1 MKYLFAGFL
10 LLAALM
16 PACIGG
22 LFSHNEELAVEC
34 EIGGTLG
41 DGVWRSNEY
50 QMDSFVFTIESDD
63 DENLGRGYG
72 YFLTHPT
79 KWDIYTDSWATIEL
93 WYPELDVAYREA
105 QDRLDSNWY
114 SQAHQCQFAGGP
126 VWPRP

>member
-16 PACIGG
+16 PACVGE

-34 EIGGTLG
+34 KIGGNLA

-50 QMDSFVFTIESDD
+50 QMDSFVFTIESV
-63 DENLGRGYG
+63 DEYDPEEYG
-72 YFLTHPT
+72 YDLTYPT
-79 KWDIYTDSWATIEL
+79 KWSSYRDGWVMARSWE
-93 WYPELDVAYREA
+93 PELDMAYREA
-105 QDRLDSNWY
+105 QSKLDSSWY
-114 SQAHQCQFAGGP
+114 SQTHQCQFVGGP